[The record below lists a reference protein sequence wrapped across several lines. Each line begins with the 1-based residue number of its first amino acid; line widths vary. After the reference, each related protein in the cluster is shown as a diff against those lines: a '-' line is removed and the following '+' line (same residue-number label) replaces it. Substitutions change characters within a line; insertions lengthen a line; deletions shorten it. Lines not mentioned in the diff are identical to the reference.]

1 MTVTLIACFIVVA
14 LVFLRIPVGFA
25 MLLVGIL
32 GIAHVRDMD
41 LALGLLGSTTMETV
55 VSFELSVIPL
65 FLLMGNVINRANISR
80 ELYDCANKF
89 VAHRRG
95 GLAMATVMSCGV
107 FSAICGS
114 SLATVATISKV
125 ALPAMRR
132 HNYSDEL
139 AAGAIAAGGTLGVL
153 IPPSVLLILYGLL
166 TETSIGQLFAAG
178 FIPGIIGVGFYLLA
192 VQAAV
197 WYKPSLGPAAERFP
211 WRERLQSTK
220 GVLLPVLLFLVVI
233 GGIYAGFFTPT
244 ESAGIGAI
252 ASLMI
257 AFGRGNFNLTDLK
270 EVLIETVL
278 VSASLFFI
286 LIGALYFSHLVTLSG
301 FATSVLDL
309 LGGANTSPML
319 VIFGII
325 LIYLVLGCIMDSM
338 AMVMLTVPIFAPLVM
353 SLGFHPVWFGII
365 VVVVSEISF
374 ITPPI
379 GINIFVLRSN
389 QPDLSISTIYRG
401 VTPFWISDLFRLAV
415 LTLFPALSLWL
426 PSILF

>member
-1 MTVTLIACFIVVA
+1 MTITLIACLVV
-14 LVFLRIPVGFA
+14 VGIIFLRVPVGFA

-32 GIAHVRDMD
+32 GITYIRDMD

-65 FLLMGNVINRANISR
+65 FLLMGNVVNRANISR
-80 ELYDCANKF
+80 ELYDCANTF

-95 GLAMATVMSCGV
+95 GLAMATVLSCGI

-178 FIPGIIGVGFYLLA
+178 FIPGLVGIGFYLLA
-192 VQAAV
+192 VQFAV
-197 WYKPSLGPAAERFP
+197 WYNPKLGPAAQRYS
-211 WRERLQSTK
+211 WAERLRSTK
-220 GVLLPVLLFLVVI
+220 GVVLPILLFIVVI
-233 GGIYAGFFTPT
+233 GGIYAGYFTPT
-244 ESAGIGAI
+244 ESAGIGAV
-252 ASLMI
+252 ASLFI
-257 AFGRGNFNLTDLK
+257 AFGRGNFGWTDLK

-286 LIGALYFSHLVTLSG
+286 LIGALYFSHVVTLSG
-301 FATSVLDL
+301 FATDILEL
-309 LGGANTSPML
+309 LTSINATPMMVILGIL
-319 VIFGII
+319 VI
-325 LIYLVLGCIMDSM
+325 YLLLGCIMDSM
-338 AMVMLTVPIFAPLVM
+338 AMVVLTVPIFAPLVT

-365 VVVVSEISF
+365 VVVVAEISF

-415 LTLFPALSLWL
+415 LVVFPIISLWL
-426 PSILF
+426 PSLLF

>member
-1 MTVTLIACFIVVA
+1 MTVTLIACFIVVG

-32 GIAHVRDMD
+32 GLAYLRDMD

-65 FLLMGNVINRANISR
+65 FLLMGNVINRADISR

-89 VAHRRG
+89 VAHRPG
-95 GLAMATVMSCGV
+95 GLAMATVMSCGI

-139 AAGAIAAGGTLGVL
+139 AAGAIAGGGTLGAL

-178 FIPGIIGVGFYLLA
+178 FIPGLVGIGFYLLA
-192 VQAAV
+192 VKIMV
-197 WYKPSLGPAAERFP
+197 WYKPSLGPAAERFT
-211 WRERLQSTK
+211 WSERIKSTR
-220 GVLLPVLLFLVVI
+220 GIFLPVLLFVVVI
-233 GGIYAGFFTPT
+233 GGIYAGYFTPT

-252 ASLMI
+252 ASLAI
-257 AFGRGNFNLTDLK
+257 AFGRGKFNLNDLK

-286 LIGALYFSHLVTLSG
+286 LIGALYFSHVVTVSG
-301 FATSVLDL
+301 FAEDILSFLT
-309 LGGANTSPML
+309 GINASPMMI
-319 VIFGII
+319 IFGII
-325 LIYLVLGCIMDSM
+325 IIYLLLGCIMDSM
-338 AMVMLTVPIFAPLVM
+338 AMVMLTVPIFAPLVI

-415 LTLFPALSLWL
+415 LTLFPILSLWL